1 MISKKLSKIGA
12 TLALSLIA
20 TSAFA
25 DPIVVINAGF
35 EDRNLSPNGFD
46 TTVPNGWVRAVNQS
60 TVGTFR
66 PTVANWGYITSEGN
80 NLFYANGG
88 FIQQTTSELLT
99 VGSTYTLE
107 VDVIRRPN
115 FFSGYTVQLLAGDT
129 VIAEDIDG
137 LLPPVGGF
145 LVSTLTYTP
154 SDNDPLLGLPLAIR
168 LGGPSQANFDDV
180 RLNGIVPAP
189 ASAGLLVLAGVFASR
204 RRR

>member
-1 MISKKLSKIGA
+1 MMSKIGA

-25 DPIVVINAGF
+25 DPVVIVNAGF
-35 EDRNLSPNGFD
+35 EDRNLNPNGFD
-46 TTVPNGWVRAVNQS
+46 SLAPNGWVRAVNQN
-60 TVGTFR
+60 TIGTFR
-66 PTVANWGYITSEGN
+66 PTVANWGYIASEGN
-80 NLFYANGG
+80 NVFYANGG

-99 VGSTYTLE
+99 VGTSYILE

-115 FFSGYTVQLLAGDT
+115 FFNGYSVQLLAGNT
-129 VIAEDIDG
+129 VIAEDING
-137 LLPPVGGF
+137 LLPPIGGF

-154 SDNDPLLGLPLAIR
+154 AANDPLLGLPIAIR
-168 LGGPSQANFDDV
+168 LGGPSQANFDNV
-180 RLNGIVPAP
+180 RLNGVVPAP